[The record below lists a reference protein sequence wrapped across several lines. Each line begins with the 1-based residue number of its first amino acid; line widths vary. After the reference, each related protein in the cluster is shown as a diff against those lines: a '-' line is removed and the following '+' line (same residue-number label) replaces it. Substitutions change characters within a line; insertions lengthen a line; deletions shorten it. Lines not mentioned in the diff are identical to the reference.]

1 MARGTHGKHQPY
13 RRALLG
19 GQSARTRYA
28 GGNELHASR
37 KSRRSAA
44 GQRHLQGK
52 SRQDRAGG
60 SAELAPRSCR
70 YHPQISVSPRQ
81 PRDGSHSLILS
92 TRPGCCRVSPPQP
105 LFESS
110 VQGPNLLVTTI
121 QEHARQTGARSLIGS
136 RAVKDYFLL
145 RRQAVYVLNKLRR
158 RDSQGSGHRHVG
170 TQKGVFGAQI
180 HDQNFIP

>member
-1 MARGTHGKHQPY
+1 MRRPIARRIDDRQSN
-13 RRALLG
+13 ALGL
-19 GQSARTRYA
+19 
-28 GGNELHASR
+28 LV
-37 KSRRSAA
+37 AA
-44 GQRHLQGK
+44 LV
-52 SRQDRAGG
+52 
-60 SAELAPRSCR
+60 E
-70 YHPQISVSPRQ
+70 
-81 PRDGSHSLILS
+81 
-92 TRPGCCRVSPPQP
+92 PPQP